1 MENDALDRR
10 MRELISKN
18 EFLLESPKEG
28 HQLRFMNKLN
38 AQSQKK
44 KTVKVNWKSLSIAAS
59 FLILIGIGFTM
70 YPNPQAETDL
80 ASVSP
85 EMAQTQNF
93 FTSTIQ
99 AELANLEK
107 EESPHTRGIVDDAL
121 VQMDNLENE
130 YEKLKKDLAKSGN
143 DKRVIHAMISN
154 FQNRITLLEN
164 VLLQIEEIK
173 TLKTNINE
181 NII

>member
-10 MRELISKN
+10 MRELVSKN

-44 KTVKVNWKSLSIAAS
+44 KTTKVNWKSISIAAS
-59 FLILIGIGFTM
+59 FLILLGIGFTM
-70 YPNPQAETDL
+70 YPNRVAETDL

-99 AELANLEK
+99 AELANLQREV
-107 EESPHTRGIVDDAL
+107 SPYTQAIVDDAL
-121 VQMDNLENE
+121 TQMDNLENE
-130 YEKLKKDLAKSGN
+130 YEKLKQDLAKSGN
-143 DKRVIHAMISN
+143 DKRVIHAMITN
-154 FQNRITLLEN
+154 FQSRITLLET
-164 VLLQIEEIK
+164 VLIKIEEIK
-173 TLKTNINE
+173 TLKSNTNE